1 MDKAMKIL
9 NEITAEKDKVIAI
22 IEAKFPLYKT
32 VFSELKRTTEGK
44 YWLYVRLGNNDK
56 PLKVKDFKSGF
67 KKNSD
72 LLKKIKHIT
81 NVVCLENTKAPSF
94 ERKTIA
100 LEGSNDTLKF
110 SEIDPEKI
118 SEEDLL

>member
-9 NEITAEKDKVIAI
+9 NEITAEKDKVIKAI
-22 IEAKFPLYKT
+22 ENKFPLYKS

-44 YWLYVRLGNNDK
+44 YWLYFRLGKNDR
-56 PLKVKDFKSGF
+56 PLRLKEFRSVF

-72 LLKKIKHIT
+72 LLKGIKHIT
-81 NVVCLENTKAPSF
+81 NVVCLENLRISSS

-100 LEGSNDTLKF
+100 LEGSSDTLKF